1 MVTHDARLIEECD
14 CDLWIV
20 DQRKVVNWTAG
31 FDDYKNNL
39 LEEMEAKM
47 AEEDAKRREK
57 LEAAAAARAKKLAEK
72 KK

>member
-1 MVTHDARLIEECD
+1 VVTHDARLIEECD

>member
-1 MVTHDARLIEECD
+1 MI
-14 CDLWIV
+14 
-20 DQRKVVNWTAG
+20 WTAG

-47 AEEDAKRREK
+47 VEEDAKRREK
-57 LEAAAAARAKKLAEK
+57 LEAAATARAKKLAEK